1 MELSASVGLNG
12 VNRKSDVKL
21 VQEALNRVIRV
32 PYALL
37 KVDGLAGP
45 LTNEAIERF
54 QRTVLKFKYPDSL
67 VEKGGRTWAAL
78 SVYLTESKQEADT
91 RVLTSPSPGLPP
103 SGTTTVSSAAAT
115 AKKIAWGAKVSPA
128 FKVKVIQL
136 CEELEI
142 NVDFLM
148 ACMAFETGET
158 FSPGIK
164 NAAGSGATG
173 LIQFMPATARALGTS
188 TEQLA
193 KQSAVEQ
200 LDYVKKYFLPYK
212 SRLQKLEDVYMAIL
226 YPAAIGKPADHPLF
240 KEGRKTYTQN
250 KGFDTNDDGIIT
262 LSEISSK
269 VRAKYEK
276 GLQAGYIG

>member
-1 MELSASVGLNG
+1 MELSASVGLSG
-12 VNRKSDVKL
+12 VNRKSDVEL
-21 VQEALNRVIRV
+21 VQEALNRVIKV

-37 KVDGLAGP
+37 TVDGVAGP

-54 QRTVLKFKYPDSL
+54 QRDILKFKYPDSL

-78 SVYLTESKQEADT
+78 SVYLTESRQEADAH
-91 RVLTSPSPGLPP
+91 VKTSTP
-103 SGTTTVSSAAAT
+103 AAAPT
-115 AKKIAWGAKVSPA
+115 AMANATTPKKIAWGARVSPA
-128 FKVKVIQL
+128 FKTKVIQV
-136 CEELEI
+136 CEELGV

-158 FSPGIK
+158 FSPSIK

-188 TEQLA
+188 TEELA
-193 KQSAVEQ
+193 KLTAVEQ
-200 LDYVKKYFLPYK
+200 LDYVKKYFQPYK
-212 SRLQKLEDVYMAIL
+212 SRLRKLEDVYMAIL
-226 YPAAIGKPADHPLF
+226 YPAAIGKPTDHALF
-240 KEGRKTYTQN
+240 KEGRQTYAQN
-250 KGFDTNDDGIIT
+250 KGFDANQDGVIT

-276 GLQAGYIG
+276 GLMAGYIG